1 MSAWRSSN
9 SSKSSPS
16 LAMERG
22 SDGGREG
29 GQEEGK
35 TGGIGGIL
43 CKNKHTLNTVP
54 LYYLNPTAVTEEV
67 GLSDPVNV
75 SLITSGGCLARLN
88 MVARTARGKQQEG
101 ISMSSHLQ
109 LCC

>member
-35 TGGIGGIL
+35 TGGLGGIL
-43 CKNKHTLNTVP
+43 CKNNINAYTKH
-54 LYYLNPTAVTEEV
+54 
-67 GLSDPVNV
+67 G
-75 SLITSGGCLARLN
+75 SLVLPEPNC
-88 MVARTARGKQQEG
+88 
-101 ISMSSHLQ
+101 SH
-109 LCC
+109 